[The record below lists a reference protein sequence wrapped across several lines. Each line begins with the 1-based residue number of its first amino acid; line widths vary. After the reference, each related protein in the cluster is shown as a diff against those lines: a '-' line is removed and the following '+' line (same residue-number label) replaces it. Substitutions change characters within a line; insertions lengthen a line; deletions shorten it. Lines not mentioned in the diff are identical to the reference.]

1 MARSTRLRLATAIV
15 AIASMTLLGAT
26 SKALFDPLE
35 SVHPGAVVVVSV
47 GDPSA
52 LYSNSI
58 AFLRNAGLTGPAASL
73 AGLVE
78 SMLPSSAD
86 GQDPETSARLFR
98 ALDPSRRVVA
108 AVYPAEGGSGRPTAT
123 LFLPLRAKL
132 SPEDGAALSAAI
144 QGTLN
149 DESGAMTVATDYPG
163 YAVLKTGG
171 GAIPA
176 YGEGATMDLKSLAA
190 YPASSLAVWA
200 DPVAGAAYVESM
212 GGAFGSTLSGPADEY
227 DGYDQYDEYAP
238 IDTTGIDNTAIDNTA
253 IDNAA
258 VDNAGIDNTAAGS
271 GVDNAPSPDV
281 ADGYADDYS
290 WGDDEAPDPTAEQ
303 MAGLGRA
310 LKEGLADL
318 SSVELVL
325 TVRERGAWLRTGAR
339 LKGGSK
345 LAAMAERASA
355 GDRSIPYLSYCD
367 SDALMSVAWSA
378 PYDWGLPLIEALY
391 EIILKDAGLTAEAM
405 DAMRSYAAAAGMNGG
420 MSFGADPS
428 EELIQAVR
436 SGDAPDGEELIAM
449 LSRGL
454 GLGFSGAMDVADRQ
468 AFRDAAGKSLDLT
481 KNPAY
486 AELLAASGFSFAME
500 RTVGKAGGMPYDA
513 FTYDFAPIE
522 GNGMVDAKSAA
533 VLRLVSD
540 IVAPV
545 YFYDGDRVHFGLGDP
560 EAAAATIRKGGAKR
574 SLRSDKAFKA
584 LRAGAPADARG
595 VFYLSTKNI
604 VRLVMR
610 MMPGDGQALDF
621 SAKDL
626 SGLLGWFDASP
637 TSMGFGLG
645 IGAEDV
651 KAIVAI
657 AK

>member
-1 MARSTRLRLATAIV
+1 MARSIRLRLATAIV

-26 SKALFDPLE
+26 SKAPFDPLE
-35 SVHPGAVVVVSV
+35 SVHPGAIVVVSV

-52 LYSNSI
+52 LYTNAV
-58 AFLRNAGLTGPAASL
+58 AFLRNAGLEGPAASL
-73 AGLVE
+73 ASLVQ
-78 SMLPSSAD
+78 SMLPSSAE
-86 GQDPETSARLFR
+86 GQDAEASARLFR
-98 ALDPSRRVVA
+98 ALDPSKRLVA

-123 LFLPLRAKL
+123 LFLPLRAEL
-132 SPEDGAALSAAI
+132 SPEDDAALSAAMEKM
-144 QGTLN
+144 LN
-149 DESGAMTVATDYPG
+149 DESGEMTVATDYPG
-163 YAVLKTGG
+163 YAVVRTGG
-171 GAIPA
+171 GTIPA

-200 DPVAGAAYVESM
+200 DPVAGAAYLESM
-212 GGAFGSTLSGPADEY
+212 GGGFGSTLSGPTDE
-227 DGYDQYDEYAP
+227 YDEYAEYAP
-238 IDTTGIDNTAIDNTA
+238 IDNTAIDNTA
-253 IDNAA
+253 ID
-258 VDNAGIDNTAAGS
+258 DTGIDNAAAGS
-271 GVDNAPSPDV
+271 GVDNVPQPDV
-281 ADGYADDYS
+281 ADEYAEDYS
-290 WGDDEAPDPTAEQ
+290 WDDAEPESGFEYAGTPDPTAEQ
-303 MAGLGRA
+303 LAGLGKA
-310 LKEGLADL
+310 LKEGMADL
-318 SSVELVL
+318 SAVELVL
-325 TVRERGAWLRTGAR
+325 TVRERGVWFRTGAR

-367 SDALMSVAWSA
+367 SDALVSVAWSA
-378 PYDWGLPLIEALY
+378 PYDWAIPLIEALY
-391 EIILKDAGLTAEAM
+391 EVILEDAGLTAEALA
-405 DAMRSYAAAAGMNGG
+405 AMKSYAAAAGMNGG

-428 EELIQAVR
+428 EELIQAIR
-436 SGDAPDGEELIAM
+436 ADADMNDEEMVAL

-486 AELLAASGFSFAME
+486 ADLLASSGFTFDME
-500 RTVGKAGGMPYDA
+500 RTVGEAGGMPYDA
-513 FTYDFAPIE
+513 FTYDFAPIA

-545 YFYDGDRVHFGLGDP
+545 YFYDGDRVLFGLGDP
-560 EAAAATIRKGGAKR
+560 EAAAASVRKGGAKR

-595 VFYLSTKNI
+595 LFYLSTKN
-604 VRLVMR
+604 VARLVLR
-610 MMPGDGQALDF
+610 MMPGDGRALDF
-621 SAKDL
+621 SAADM

-637 TSMGFGLG
+637 TSLGFGLG
-645 IGAEDV
+645 IGAEDI

>member
-26 SKALFDPLE
+26 SKAPFDPLE
-35 SVHPGAVVVVSV
+35 SVHPGAIVVLSV

-52 LYSNSI
+52 LYTNAV
-58 AFLRNAGLTGPAASL
+58 AFLRNAGLEGPAASL
-73 AGLVE
+73 AGLVQ
-78 SMLPSSAD
+78 SMLPSSAE
-86 GQDPETSARLFR
+86 GQDAEASARLFR
-98 ALDPSRRVVA
+98 ALDPSRRLVA
-108 AVYPAEGGSGRPTAT
+108 ALYPAESGSGRPTAT
-123 LFLPLRAKL
+123 LFLPLRAEL
-132 SPEDGAALSAAI
+132 SPDDGAALSAALEDM
-144 QGTLN
+144 LN
-149 DESGAMTVATDYPG
+149 DESGEMTVATDYPG
-163 YAVLKTGG
+163 YAVVRTGG

-200 DPVAGAAYVESM
+200 DPVAGAAYIESM
-212 GGAFGSTLSGPADEY
+212 GGGLGSMLSGPADEY
-227 DGYDQYDEYAP
+227 DDYDGYEEYAP
-238 IDTTGIDNTAIDNTA
+238 IDNTAIDNTA
-253 IDNAA
+253 IDNAGI
-258 VDNAGIDNTAAGS
+258 DNAGIDNAAAGS
-271 GVDNAPSPDV
+271 GVDNVPQPDV
-281 ADGYADDYS
+281 SDGYADDYS
-290 WGDDEAPDPTAEQ
+290 WDDAGEPDPTAEQ
-303 MAGLGRA
+303 LAGLGKA
-310 LKEGLADL
+310 LKEGMADL
-318 SSVELVL
+318 SAVELVL
-325 TVRERGAWLRTGAR
+325 TVRERGVWLRTGAR
-339 LKGGSK
+339 LKDGSK

-367 SDALMSVAWSA
+367 SDALVSVAWSA

-391 EIILKDAGLTAEAM
+391 EIVLKDAGLTAEAM
-405 DAMRSYAAAAGMNGG
+405 DAMKSYAAAAGMNGG
-420 MSFGADPS
+420 MSFGVDPS
-428 EELIQAVR
+428 EELIRAVR
-436 SGDAPDGEELIAM
+436 SGDVPDGEEMIGM

-486 AELLAASGFSFAME
+486 ADLLASSGFTFAME
-500 RTVGKAGGMPYDA
+500 RTVGEAGGMPYDA
-513 FTYDFAPIE
+513 FTYDFAPIA

-545 YFYDGDRVHFGLGDP
+545 YFYDGDRVLFGLGDP
-560 EAAAATIRKGGAKR
+560 KVAAAAVRKGGAKR

-595 VFYLSTKNI
+595 LFYLSTKN
-604 VRLVMR
+604 VARLVLR

-621 SAKDL
+621 SANDM

-645 IGAEDV
+645 IGAEDI
-651 KAIVAI
+651 KAIIAI